1 MKPRRPGAGLN
12 FLFPSDEATTGKLQA
27 LPPEPDPLCP
37 LCGGSGS
44 LRTNPYDK
52 VTCTLCMG
60 REFVTRAVFDKF
72 LVEHPHSLAAKQLKK
87 GLPNT

>member
-1 MKPRRPGAGLN
+1 
-12 FLFPSDEATTGKLQA
+12 
-27 LPPEPDPLCP
+27 
-37 LCGGSGS
+37 
-44 LRTNPYDK
+44 
-52 VTCTLCMG
+52 MG